1 MTNVQRIE
9 EQIRK
14 LSPQEFAELREWI
27 LEQDWAAWD
36 EQIEADARDG
46 KLNKLAD
53 EALDDHK
60 AGRTRPL

>member
-9 EQIRK
+9 EEIRR
-14 LSPQEFAELREWI
+14 LSPQEFAELRAWI

-36 EQIEADARDG
+36 AQIEADARDG
-46 KLNKLAD
+46 KLQRFAD
-53 EALDDHK
+53 EAVEEYK

>member
-9 EQIRK
+9 EQIRR
-14 LSPQEFAELREWI
+14 LSPKEFAELREWI

-36 EQIEADARDG
+36 AQIEADARDG
-46 KLNKLAD
+46 KLDRLAD

>member
-9 EQIRK
+9 EQIRR
-14 LSPQEFAELREWI
+14 LSPKEFAELREWF

-36 EQIEADARDG
+36 AQIEADARDG
-46 KLNKLAD
+46 KLDRLAD